1 MSANMSASRPLTPT
15 YTAAYNHV
23 VMLVGRLLIASL
35 FIQHGYMKLTNYAG
49 TVKYFANWGF
59 PMPEVTA
66 VISII
71 FEVGFGIL
79 LAIGWKTRW
88 WAWAFIP
95 YVIIATAVAHRYW
108 TYEGAQWF
116 TQFSFFNKNLAVI
129 GGLLYIAMCG
139 PGRYSVDKV

>member
-1 MSANMSASRPLTPT
+1 MSANLSATRP
-15 YTAAYNHV
+15 YTSAYDAAASHV
-23 VMLVGRLLIASL
+23 LMLIGRLLIASL
-35 FIQHGYMKLTNYAG
+35 FIQHGYLKLTNYGG

-59 PMPEVTA
+59 PMPEVTT

-79 LAIGWKTRW
+79 LAVGWKARW

-95 YVIIATAVAHRYW
+95 YVLIATGVAHRYW

-116 TQFSFFNKNLAVI
+116 TQFSFFNKNFAII
-129 GGLLYIAMCG
+129 GGLLYIAAFG
-139 PGRYSVDKV
+139 PGRYSVDKG